1 VRSVRWPFVAVA
13 GLVLGGAWLGR
24 DRLAYG
30 LATLWSVAPAPPVVE
45 LARGAGAPAAAVAA
59 ETPVAVRWVDV
70 ATGLERPVLVT
81 HAGDGSGRLFVV
93 EQPGRIRILRDG
105 RLLER
110 PFLDARGLLDESSG
124 ERGLLGLAFPPDFR
138 RTGEFFVAHTGP
150 GPSNRVTRMKVSAG
164 DPDRA
169 DPASAETVLSIRDPA
184 HNHNGGGIV
193 FGPDGYLWVGT
204 GDGGSAGDPWDN
216 ARDRGELLGKMLRL
230 DVRRRPYAVPPDNP
244 FVGRSGARGEIWALG
259 LRNPWRFSFDRA
271 TGELWIGDVGQNAW
285 EEIDVEDPKTGGGH
299 HYGWKTLEA
308 RHCFDPRR
316 GCESDGT
323 RLPMHEYGR
332 DAGCSV
338 TGGHVY
344 RGRALPALAG
354 RYLFAD
360 YCTGTVWA
368 LARRPEGPPE
378 VAVLLA
384 SRRSIS
390 SFGEDE
396 AGEIYLCD
404 HLGGAVGRL
413 EAVPEAPERGAATPA
428 GPADVDGAGNGEIE
442 GRRG

>member
-1 VRSVRWPFVAVA
+1 M
-13 GLVLGGAWLGR
+13 GLVGVGAWLGR
-24 DRLAYG
+24 ERLAFAG
-30 LATLWSVAPAPPVVE
+30 ASLLALAPEAPVVE
-45 LARGAGAPAAAVAA
+45 LARGAGGAASAAAAPGEAPA
-59 ETPVAVRWVDV
+59 AVRWVEV
-70 ATGLERPVLVT
+70 VSGLERPVLVT

-93 EQPGRIRILRDG
+93 EQPGRIRIVRDG
-105 RLLER
+105 KLLAR
-110 PFLDARGLLDESSG
+110 PFLDARSLLDESSG
-124 ERGLLGLAFPPDFR
+124 ERGLLGLAFPPDYAR
-138 RTGEFFVAHTGP
+138 SGEFFVAHTGP
-150 GPSNRVTRMKVSAG
+150 GPSNRVTRLRVSA

-169 DPASAETVLSIRDPA
+169 EASTAETVLSIRDPA

-193 FGPDGYLWVGT
+193 FGPDGFLWIGT

-230 DVRRRPYAVPPDNP
+230 DVRSRPYAVPPDNP
-244 FVGRSGARGEIWALG
+244 MVGRFGARGEIWAYG

-299 HYGWKTLEA
+299 HYGWKTLEG

-316 GCESDGT
+316 GCDADGT
-323 RLPMHEYGR
+323 RLPIHEYGR

-344 RGRALPALAG
+344 RGRELPALAG

-368 LARRPEGPPE
+368 LERRADGTPA
-378 VAVLLA
+378 VAPLLA
-384 SRRSIS
+384 SGRSIS

-404 HLGGAVGRL
+404 HLGGSVGRL
-413 EAVPEAPERGAATPA
+413 GAAPAPAERGVAL
-428 GPADVDGAGNGEIE
+428 PADRPAE
-442 GRRG
+442 RGGKRAKRG